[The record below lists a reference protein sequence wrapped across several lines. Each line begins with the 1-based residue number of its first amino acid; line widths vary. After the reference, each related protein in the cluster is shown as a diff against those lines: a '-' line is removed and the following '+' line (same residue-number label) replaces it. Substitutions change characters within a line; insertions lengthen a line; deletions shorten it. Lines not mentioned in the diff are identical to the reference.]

1 MHTPLSQILRR
12 LRVLSDLEVQESEY
26 TKNLTVGPGMDLMP
40 VTDDAMEM
48 LFEPTPCSAA
58 LDAFLSA
65 LPLAYLGALTSLM
78 YAGRDGSDPIDTWKA
93 DISTWPTDKWWIR
106 SARSTFGW
114 NTSIAQLSLSVAWK
128 LSTRYPPGSC
138 PEVAPSAGAPVERP
152 ACSKVFNG

>member
-1 MHTPLSQILRR
+1 
-12 LRVLSDLEVQESEY
+12 
-26 TKNLTVGPGMDLMP
+26 MP

-93 DISTWPTDKWWIR
+93 DISTWPTEQMVDSISEKYVRMEYIDR
-106 SARSTFGW
+106 AVVALGGVEAVNALPAR
-114 NTSIAQLSLSVAWK
+114 LV
-128 LSTRYPPGSC
+128 P
-138 PEVAPSAGAPVERP
+138 
-152 ACSKVFNG
+152 